1 MRRIDV
7 SMPLADGTP
16 AFPGDPVFRSR
27 RVRTLGHGSAYNLSL
42 VELGTHTGTH
52 VDPPLHFFDG
62 GAGVDRLDL
71 HQLNGPCEVVDVP
84 TGARIVGPS
93 ELVGIPAG
101 TERVLLRTANSPR
114 WAERLEFFPEYV
126 ALGLDGARH
135 LRELG
140 VRLIGIDALSI
151 EADPTGTFPVHRDLL
166 GHGVAIVEGL
176 LLADAPPGPAELVCL
191 PLRLVGGDGGP
202 ARAVLVRP

>member
-16 AFPGDPVFRSR
+16 AFPGDPVFQAH

-42 VELGTHTGTH
+42 VELGSHTGTH

-62 GAGVDRLDL
+62 GTPVDRLDL
-71 HQLNGPCEVVDVP
+71 HQLNGPCEVVDIPAGVR
-84 TGARIVGPS
+84 TVGPS
-93 ELVGIPAG
+93 ELAGIPPG
-101 TERVLLRTANSPR
+101 TERVLLRTENSSR
-114 WAERLEFFPEYV
+114 WAARLEFFPEYV
-126 ALGLDGARH
+126 ALGLEGARR

-140 VRLIGIDALSI
+140 VRMVGIDALSI
-151 EADPTGTFPVHRDLL
+151 EADPTDTFPVHRDLL
-166 GHGVAIVEGL
+166 GHGVVIVEGL
-176 LLADAPPGPAELVCL
+176 LLADAPAGPAELVCL

-202 ARAVLVRP
+202 ARAVLLRA